1 MPSQIV
7 DIHLPTLHP
16 AQAAIRQSPARF
28 KVGNCGR
35 RFGKTDS
42 AIDEQAIYLVHGKR
56 CAYMMPSYKQGEDV
70 WQSYKRVLEPIILHK
85 DETNRRLET
94 ITGGV
99 FEMWS
104 LDSEKTAQNIRGRKY
119 HHIVVDEAAVIPNLK
134 DIWDAVIRPT
144 LSDYRGKAVF
154 YSTPKG
160 LNDFHHFYQRGQ
172 DPLQKDWQSWTFPS
186 SANPHIPIEEIQA
199 AKRELPA
206 IVFQQEYLA
215 EFVTDGSGVFRG
227 VAKVATA
234 PFNAQPTA
242 GMKYVCGIDWG
253 RSFDF
258 TVIVVFCV
266 DTMQMVA
273 IDRFQQIDY
282 HFQRE
287 RLKAM
292 IQRWNPVM
300 NLVETNSI
308 GEVNIEELRR
318 DGIDVT
324 GFTTTGI
331 SKPPLIEELAIA
343 IEKGKI
349 TIQPDPVLLN
359 EMAAFT
365 MSRTATGRPQYSAPS
380 GGHDDTV
387 IALALAYDA
396 ALRNQSS
403 GSLEW
408 LGEYRG

>member
-1 MPSQIV
+1 MTTPSIV
-7 DIHLPTLHP
+7 DIHLPALHP
-16 AQAAIRQSPARF
+16 AQITIRQSAARF

-56 CAYMMPSYKQGEDV
+56 CAYLMPSYKQGEDV
-70 WQSYKRVLEPIILHK
+70 WQSYKRVLEPIIAHK

-94 ITGGV
+94 VTGGV

-119 HHIVVDEAAVIPNLK
+119 HHIVIDEAAIIPNLK
-134 DIWDAVIRPT
+134 AIWDAVIRPT

-160 LNDFHHFYQRGQ
+160 LNDFYNFYQRGQ
-172 DPLQKDWQSWTFPS
+172 DPLQKDWESWSFPS
-186 SANPHIPIEEIQA
+186 SANPYIPVEEIQA
-199 AKRELPA
+199 AKRELPE

-215 EFVTDGSGVFRG
+215 AFVTDGSGVFRG
-227 VAKVATA
+227 VSKVATA
-234 PFNAQPTA
+234 PLNGVPMTGFR
-242 GMKYVCGIDWG
+242 YVVGIDWG
-253 RSFDF
+253 RSHDF
-258 TVIVVFCV
+258 TVIIVFCV
-266 DTMQMVA
+266 NTMEMVA
-273 IDRFQQIDY
+273 IDRFNQIDY
-282 HFQRE
+282 SFQRE
-287 RLKAM
+287 RLKVM
-292 IQRWNPVM
+292 IAQWKPVM
-300 NLVETNSI
+300 SLIEANSI

-318 DGIDVT
+318 DGIEVT
-324 GFTTTGI
+324 SFNTTAN

-349 TIQPDPVLLN
+349 TIMPDPVLLN
-359 EMAAFT
+359 EMNAFT
-365 MSRTATGRPQYSAPS
+365 MTRGATGRPSYSAPS

-396 ALRNQSS
+396 ALRNQAS

-408 LGEYRG
+408 LSDW